1 MTAPSEGKWL
11 ERKPALLVVCLLL
24 ATFLLYGPVR
34 HHNFLALDD
43 APYVTRNAHVNSGLT
58 SKNAVWAFTA
68 FYEAN
73 WHPVTWLSHMT
84 DCQLFGLQPGSH
96 HLVNVA
102 LHAANVLLLFW
113 LLLQAT
119 GAPWRS
125 FMVAALFA
133 VHPLNVE
140 TVAWVAQRKSL
151 LCTFFCLITIAL
163 YGWYARRPDW
173 QRYLA
178 VVAAFALALLSKPMA
193 VSLPIV
199 LLLLDYWPLQR
210 YQELPFRSKWLRLSV
225 EKLPLALMSVASSA
239 VTMAAQRAGGAVAD
253 ADALPLSTRLGN
265 AVISYAAY
273 IQKTVLPA
281 NLSVFYPYPQQ
292 ALPWADVAA
301 AAFILMT
308 ITAAALYF
316 RRYRYFV
323 MGWFFYVATLVPV
336 IGIVQVGR
344 QAMAD
349 RYAYVPCIGLF
360 ILIVWGLSDIIS
372 ATRLPRLVPA
382 IASACVI
389 VALAT
394 ATTRYLQYWQ
404 NGVALL
410 TRAESLAGQPD
421 PGIEEFLADELA
433 SVGRVNEAY
442 QHYAAACVLLPN
454 YATCHYNLAEILFS
468 RNQLRDALQ
477 QYQLAGTLASSQ
489 DMALSCLINSGEI
502 LLDLGDYE
510 AAAARLDAAL
520 RIDPKNNTA
529 LQLRQRV
536 YSQNH

>member
-1 MTAPSEGKWL
+1 MTTSSNGKWL
-11 ERKPALLVVCLLL
+11 ERKPALLGVCLLL
-24 ATFLLYGPVR
+24 ATILLYVPVR
-34 HHNFLALDD
+34 RHNFLALDD
-43 APYVTRNAHVNSGLT
+43 APYVTRNIHVNSGLT
-58 SKNAVWAFTA
+58 TRNAVWAVTA

-84 DCQLFGLQPGSH
+84 DCQLFGLQPGPH
-96 HLVNVA
+96 HLINVA

-113 LLLQAT
+113 LLLRAT

-125 FMVAALFA
+125 FLVAALFA

-151 LCTFFCLITIAL
+151 LCALFCLITIAL
-163 YGWYARRPDW
+163 YGWYAQRPDW
-173 QRYLA
+173 KRYLA
-178 VVAAFALALLSKPMA
+178 VLAAFALALLSKPMA

-210 YQELPFRSKWLRLSV
+210 YQELPFRSNWLRLSV

-253 ADALPLSTRLGN
+253 ADTLPVSVRLGN

-281 NLSVFYPYPQQ
+281 NLSVFYPHPQQ
-292 ALPWADVAA
+292 ALPWGDVFA
-301 AAFILMT
+301 AAFILVT

-316 RRYRYFV
+316 RRYRYFA
-323 MGWFFYVATLVPV
+323 MGWFFFVATLIPV

-360 ILIVWGLSDIIS
+360 ILIVWGFGDVVS
-372 ATRLPRLVPA
+372 ATRVPRFVPA
-382 IASACVI
+382 TASACVI
-389 VALAT
+389 LAFAT

-410 TRAESLAGQPD
+410 TRAESLAGRPD
-421 PGIEEFLADELA
+421 PGSKSFLPTNW
-433 SVGRVNEAY
+433 S
-442 QHYAAACVLLPN
+442 P
-454 YATCHYNLAEILFS
+454 
-468 RNQLRDALQ
+468 
-477 QYQLAGTLASSQ
+477 
-489 DMALSCLINSGEI
+489 
-502 LLDLGDYE
+502 
-510 AAAARLDAAL
+510 
-520 RIDPKNNTA
+520 
-529 LQLRQRV
+529 
-536 YSQNH
+536 